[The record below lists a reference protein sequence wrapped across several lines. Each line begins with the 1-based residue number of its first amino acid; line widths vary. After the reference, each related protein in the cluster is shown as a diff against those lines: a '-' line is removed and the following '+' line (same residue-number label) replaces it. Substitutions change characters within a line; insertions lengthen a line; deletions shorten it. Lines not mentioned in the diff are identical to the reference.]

1 MISLKLEIDFAFA
14 VGSKLLL
21 GGWAVAGDDI
31 SKHQL
36 QFSREFSDL
45 LLFKRADVCAVMQCS
60 EEHSTGFL
68 IALANTRDN
77 KIEVTWGDVT
87 HHINLDD
94 VSFTHQLAELEAL
107 PSAYF
112 NDATA
117 LLERN
122 GFYWGQKSLSFS
134 ENTPS
139 SLSLSHKD
147 SRIQIDYA
155 FILDAH
161 TVLVIGWVL
170 DQARLL
176 KRINLR
182 LNNIISDCILQD
194 AFFHPRYDVAETL
207 ELPIHYGEKIGFVF
221 TVALPEPISPNIE
234 LMYSVDGTFFTGTA
248 LKAEPFRRE
257 ETWLTEILLA
267 NVDITNTAT
276 FPKLTKHVTSAIEKS
291 WQGRLQAPNAVEV
304 KQFGSEISNPS
315 LSLIIPIYGR
325 YDFVQIQMSQFSL
338 DSDFDNIEIVY
349 VLDDPRIKHAFMVT
363 CKGVFETFGVPFKV
377 VLSERNLGYA
387 GANNLGVSHASSEHI
402 VLLNSDVIPKK
413 PHQFLTLLQQFKNAE
428 SVGILS
434 GTLLYE
440 DDTIQHQGMEYMQD
454 PSHPG
459 MWMNYHPQKGFP
471 LALTE
476 SFDIK
481 EAQAVTGAL
490 MLMTKQQYLDVGGF
504 DIGYI
509 LGDFEDSDL
518 CMKVRNT
525 GKRIAVS
532 GLVHMYHL
540 ERLSQ
545 SLVSGNT
552 WKHTLSMVNGLRHTN
567 KWNNEVENVVAGNG

>member
-77 KIEVTWGDVT
+77 KIEVTWGEVT

-194 AFFHPRYDVAETL
+194 AFFHPRYDVAEAL
-207 ELPIHYGEKIGFVF
+207 ELPISYGEKIGFAF
-221 TVALPEPISPNIE
+221 TVSLSEPISPNIE

-291 WQGRLQAPNAVEV
+291 WLGRLQAPNAVNV
-304 KQFGSEISNPS
+304 KQFGNEVANPL
-315 LSLIIPIYGR
+315 LSLVIPIYGR

-413 PHQFLTLLQQFKNAE
+413 PHQFLTLLQQFENAE

-532 GLVHMYHL
+532 GSVHMYHL

>member
-1 MISLKLEIDFAFA
+1 MKLEIDFAFA

-21 GGWAVAGDDI
+21 GGWAVVGDDI

-36 QFSREFSDL
+36 QFAREFSDL
-45 LLFKRADVCAVMQCS
+45 LLFKRPDVCAVMQCS

-68 IALANTRDN
+68 IALASSSNN
-77 KIEVTWGDVT
+77 EIEVTWGEVT
-87 HHINLDD
+87 QHVNLDS
-94 VSFTHQLAELEAL
+94 VSFTQQLVELEVL
-107 PSAYF
+107 PSACF

-122 GFYWGQKSLSFS
+122 GFYWGQKSLSFDDAPT
-134 ENTPS
+134 N
-139 SLSLSHKD
+139 LSLSHQD
-147 SRIQIDYA
+147 SKIQLDYA
-155 FILDAH
+155 FTLDKNTILA
-161 TVLVIGWVL
+161 IGWVL
-170 DQARLL
+170 DEARVF

-182 LNNIISDCILQD
+182 VNNLITDCILQD
-194 AFFHPRYDVAETL
+194 AYFHPRYDVAEVL
-207 ELPIHYGEKIGFVF
+207 ALPKSYGEKIGFVF
-221 TVALPEPISPNIE
+221 TVAIPEPVGPNIE

-248 LKAEPFRRE
+248 IKAQPFRRE

-267 NVDITNTAT
+267 NVDITDTAK
-276 FPKLTKHVTSAIEKS
+276 FPKLNKHITTAIEKS
-291 WQGRLQAPNAVEV
+291 WRGRLEAPNSAKIE
-304 KQFGSEISNPS
+304 QFGSEVSNPS
-315 LSLIIPIYGR
+315 LSLVIPIYGR

-338 DSDFDNIEIVY
+338 DSDFNNIEIVY

-363 CKGVFETFGVPFKV
+363 CKGVYETFGVPFKV

-387 GANNLGVSHASSEHI
+387 GANNLGVSHALSEHI

-413 PHQFLTLLQQFKNAE
+413 PQQFLALLEQFKNEAD
-428 SVGILS
+428 VGILG

-440 DDTIQHQGMEYMQD
+440 DNTIQHQGMEYMQD

-471 LALTE
+471 LSLTE
-476 SFDIK
+476 QFEVK

-490 MLMTKQQYLDVGGF
+490 MLMTKQLYLDVGGF

-518 CMKVRNT
+518 CMKVRKK
-525 GKRIAVS
+525 GKRIVVS
-532 GLVHMYHL
+532 GTVHMYHL

-545 SLVSGNT
+545 SLVSDNT
-552 WKHTLSMVNGLRHTN
+552 WKHTLSMVNGLRHTT
-567 KWNNEVENVVAGNG
+567 KWNSEVQNVVAGNG

>member
-1 MISLKLEIDFAFA
+1 
-14 VGSKLLL
+14 
-21 GGWAVAGDDI
+21 
-31 SKHQL
+31 
-36 QFSREFSDL
+36 
-45 LLFKRADVCAVMQCS
+45 MQCS

-68 IALANTRDN
+68 VALANISEN
-77 KIEVTWGDVT
+77 EIEVTWRDVT
-87 HHINLDD
+87 QRINLAE
-94 VSFTHQLAELEAL
+94 VSFTQQLAELEAL

-122 GFYWGQKSLSFS
+122 GFYWGQKSLFFS
-134 ENTPS
+134 DDTPTN
-139 SLSLSHKD
+139 LLLSHKD
-147 SRIQIDYA
+147 SKIHIDFA
-155 FILDAH
+155 FTFDENTL
-161 TVLVIGWVL
+161 LVIGWVL
-170 DQARLL
+170 DLARLF

-182 LNNIISDCILQD
+182 LNNTISDCILQD

-207 ELPIHYGEKIGFVF
+207 ELPIHYGEKIGFAF
-221 TVALPEPISPNIE
+221 TVSLPEPISPNLE
-234 LMYSVDGTFFTGTA
+234 LMYSVDGRFFTGTA

-267 NVDITNTAT
+267 NVDITNTAK
-276 FPKLTKHVTSAIEKS
+276 FPKLKKHVTSAIEKS
-291 WQGRLQAPNAVEV
+291 WQERLQAPNAVEV

-315 LSLIIPIYGR
+315 LSLIVPIYGR

-338 DSDFDNIEIVY
+338 DSDFENIEIVY

-413 PHQFLTLLQQFKNAE
+413 PHQFLALLQQFKNAE

-471 LALTE
+471 LSLIE
-476 SFDIK
+476 PFDIK

-518 CMKVRNT
+518 CMKVRNM
-525 GKRIAVS
+525 GKCIAVS
-532 GLVHMYHL
+532 GSVHMYHL